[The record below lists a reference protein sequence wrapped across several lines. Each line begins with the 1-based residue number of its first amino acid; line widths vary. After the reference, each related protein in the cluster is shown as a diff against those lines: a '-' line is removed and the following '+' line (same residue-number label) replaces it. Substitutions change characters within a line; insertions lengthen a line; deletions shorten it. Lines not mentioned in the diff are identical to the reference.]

1 VQAKRYLSATDG
13 TYLERLSPT
22 SLESLHKQGGPM
34 TDAELDAFEE
44 EVHYPAA
51 VKLRHWDDQAK
62 IEKRPAPPLDAYR
75 DTVAKVMRT

>member
-1 VQAKRYLSATDG
+1 
-13 TYLERLSPT
+13 
-22 SLESLHKQGGPM
+22 M